1 VIAVAGAVWRSETH
15 RRLGGRLDGLIGPT
29 AKLFEPLEIHT
40 VSDLLHHLP
49 RRYFS
54 GTELSDLSTLRAG
67 EEVAVMA
74 EVMATKT
81 FNMPSA
87 PGFTVRRPGG
97 GGRAR
102 LEATITDH
110 RGQLTLAFFGRPNL
124 VTYWEKQLTV
134 GSRGIFAG
142 KVTTFNSRLQLAHP
156 DFVILDD
163 QGRVIGGSQANAAL
177 ATAGKNGLVG
187 LYPATRKLRTWTIAA
202 CVQMGLESVAGC
214 PDPLPEWVRKEAAVL
229 DLEAALF
236 AVHLPQT
243 RNDIERGLARL
254 RFDEAFG
261 LQLTMAR
268 RRADAAAHAAV
279 ARPRRTGGLLDAF
292 DARLPF
298 TLTPGQVE
306 ISDVIMAELQ
316 GTRPMQRLLQGEV
329 GSGKTLVALRAMLA
343 VIDAGGQAALLAPTE
358 VLAGQH
364 LHTVTTMLGD
374 LAEGGTLSA
383 AEHATEVVLL
393 TGSTSTA
400 ARRTVLSGIASGEA
414 GIVIGT
420 HALFGQG
427 VQFAD
432 LGLVVVDEQHRFG
445 VEQRSALAAKSA
457 TRPHLLVMTAT
468 PIPRSVAMTVFGDL
482 ETSTLREIPAGRAD
496 VTTVVI
502 DAKRNPAWV
511 ARAWQRVA
519 EEVAAGRQAY
529 VVCARISSADPPAG
543 RPPDRTIASHSEAEG
558 WDGKDGPEGEDAE
571 PAVAAED
578 LYSELTTG
586 PLAGHRVEL
595 LHGQLPSDHKE
606 AVMRSFAAGQIDV
619 LVATT
624 VVEVGVDVPNA
635 SVMVIND
642 ADRYG
647 ISQLHQLR
655 GRIGRGV
662 HPGICLLISGAP
674 EDSLAKARVDAVAAT
689 RDGFALADID
699 LEQRREGNVL
709 GAEQS
714 GVRSSLRLLR
724 VLADADLIAQAR
736 DLAERCVAEDSEL
749 SDPGLND
756 VVTRV
761 EMQAAGAWLDR
772 T

>member
-1 VIAVAGAVWRSETH
+1 VTAVAGAVWRSETY
-15 RRLGGRLDGLIGPT
+15 RRLGDRLDRLIGPT
-29 AKLFEPLEIHT
+29 AKLFEPLEIYT
-40 VSDLLHHLP
+40 VFDLLHHLP

-54 GTELSDLSTLRAG
+54 GTELSDLSSLQAE

-74 EVMATKT
+74 EVVGTKT

-87 PGFTVRRPGG
+87 PQLPVRRSAV

-110 RGQLTLAFFGRPNL
+110 RGQLTLAFFGRPKL
-124 VTYWEKQLTV
+124 VLYWANQLTP

-142 KVTTFNSRLQLAHP
+142 KVTRFNSRLQLAHP
-156 DFVILDD
+156 DFVVLDD
-163 QGRVIGGSQANAAL
+163 EGRVIGGSQANEAL
-177 ATAGKNGLVG
+177 AAASRKGLVG

-202 CVQMGLESVAGC
+202 CVQLALESLAGC
-214 PDPLPEWVRKEAAVL
+214 PDPLPEWVRSEAGVP
-229 DLEAALF
+229 DLETALH
-236 AVHLPQT
+236 AVHLPQS

-298 TLTPGQVE
+298 TLTAGQLE
-306 ISDVIMAELQ
+306 ISEVIMAELER
-316 GTRPMQRLLQGEV
+316 TRPMQRLLQGEV

-358 VLAGQH
+358 VLAAQH

-374 LAEGGTLSA
+374 LAEGGMLSA

-393 TGSTSTA
+393 TGSTPAA
-400 ARRTVLSGIASGEA
+400 ARTDVLGRIASGQA

-420 HALFGQG
+420 HALFGEG

-432 LGLVVVDEQHRFG
+432 LGLLVVDEQHRFG
-445 VEQRSALAAKSA
+445 VEQRAALAAKST
-457 TRPHLLVMTAT
+457 TRPHVLVMTAT

-502 DAKRNPAWV
+502 DAKKNPGWV
-511 ARAWQRVA
+511 TRAWQRVA
-519 EEVAAGRQAY
+519 EEVGAGRQGY

-543 RPPDRTIASHSEAEG
+543 RSRHRASPTGSES
-558 WDGKDGPEGEDAE
+558 DGVDADDGSEDEDVE

-578 LYSELTTG
+578 LFSELTTG
-586 PLAGHRVEL
+586 PLAGLRVEL
-595 LHGQLPSDHKE
+595 LHGQLPSEHKE
-606 AVMRSFAAGQIDV
+606 AVMRSFAAGDIDV

-635 SVMVIND
+635 SVMVISD
-642 ADRYG
+642 ADKYG

-655 GRIGRGV
+655 GRIGRGA

-674 EDSLAKARVDAVAAT
+674 EDSLARARVDAVAAT

-736 DLAERCVAEDSEL
+736 DLAERCVAEDPEL
-749 SDPGLND
+749 SDSGLND
-756 VVTRV
+756 AVMRV

>member
-1 VIAVAGAVWRSETH
+1 MTAVAGAVWRSETY
-15 RRLGGRLDGLIGPT
+15 RRLGSRLDRLIGPT
-29 AKLFEPLEIHT
+29 AKLFEPLEIRT

-54 GTELSDLSTLRAG
+54 GTELSDLSTLQAG

-74 EVMATKT
+74 EVVATKT

-87 PGFTVRRPGG
+87 PELTAGRPR
-97 GGRAR
+97 GGRRAR
-102 LEATITDH
+102 VEATITDH
-110 RGQLTLAFFGRPNL
+110 RGQLTLAFFGRPKL
-124 VTYWEKQLTV
+124 VMYWQKQLAPR
-134 GSRGIFAG
+134 SRGIFAG
-142 KVTTFNSRLQLAHP
+142 KLTSFNSRLQLAHP
-156 DFVILDD
+156 DFVILDED
-163 QGRVIGGSQANAAL
+163 GRVIGGSQANEGL
-177 ATAGKNGLVG
+177 ATASQNGLVG
-187 LYPATRKLRTWTIAA
+187 LYPATRKLRTWMIAA
-202 CVQMGLESVAGC
+202 CVQMALESLAGC
-214 PDPLPEWVRKEAAVL
+214 PDSLPEWIRKEAGVL
-229 DLEAALF
+229 DLEAALL
-236 AVHLPQT
+236 AVHVPQS
-243 RNDIERGLARL
+243 RDDIERGLARL

-268 RRADAAAHAAV
+268 RRADAAAHAAMP
-279 ARPRRTGGLLDAF
+279 RPRRSGGLLDAF

-298 TLTPGQVE
+298 TLTAGQVE
-306 ISDVIMAELQ
+306 ISEVIMAELARA
-316 GTRPMQRLLQGEV
+316 RPMQRLLQGEV

-358 VLAGQH
+358 VLAAQH
-364 LHTVTTMLGD
+364 LHTITTMLGD

-393 TGSTSTA
+393 TGSTSAA
-400 ARRTVLSGIASGEA
+400 ARRDVLARIASGEA

-420 HALFGQG
+420 HALLGEG

-445 VEQRSALAAKSA
+445 VEQRAALAAKAA
-457 TRPHLLVMTAT
+457 TRPHVLVMTAT

-482 ETSTLREIPAGRAD
+482 ETSTLRDLPAGRAD
-496 VTTVVI
+496 VGTVVI

-519 EEVAAGRQAY
+519 EEVAAGRQGY
-529 VVCARISSADPPAG
+529 VVCARISSADQQAG
-543 RPPDRTIASHSEAEG
+543 RPPGRASAARRQLDGWEEEDGSEEQ
-558 WDGKDGPEGEDAE
+558 DAE
-571 PAVAAED
+571 PAVAADD
-578 LYSELTTG
+578 LFEQLTTG
-586 PLAGHRVEL
+586 PLAGLRVEL
-595 LHGQLPSDHKE
+595 LHGQLPSEHKE
-606 AVMRSFAAGQIDV
+606 GVMRRFAAGEIDV

-655 GRIGRGV
+655 GRIGRGA

-674 EDSLAKARVDAVAAT
+674 EDSLARARVDAVAAT
-689 RDGFALADID
+689 RDGFVLADID

-714 GVRSSLRLLR
+714 GARSSLRLLR

-736 DLAERCVAEDSEL
+736 ELAERCVAEDPEL
-749 SDPGLND
+749 ADPALND
-756 VVTRV
+756 AVTRV